1 MHSSISHREV
11 WRLAWPMILS
21 GLTIP
26 LVGVVDTAVMGRL
39 SGPEYIGAVALG
51 SLVFSYVFFGLGFLR
66 MGTTGLAAQ
75 AFGAGDKQALKL
87 LFIRAAALALS
98 LSVLLYLLHYPL
110 REFAFYW
117 LEGSAR
123 VENMGREYFDIRL
136 FGMPAVL
143 LRMVLVGW
151 FLGVQD
157 SRSPLYLLLLTN
169 VANIVLDIAFVLGLH
184 WQVAGVAWATVAAE
198 YLGLLLGLWL
208 WWRSPAR
215 SHQPIPRSVL
225 WQWRG
230 FLAMFQLNSNIFIRT
245 LMLISCLA
253 FFTAQGA
260 KQTEVILAAN
270 ALLLNF
276 IMFLAFGMDGLAHA
290 AEALVGKCIG
300 AGQPRSLR
308 EAIRITGLWTLGF
321 AVAYSVTYFVFAHAL
336 IDLMTTLD
344 SVRIAAGDYLPWLMI
359 LPLLAS
365 AGFWLD
371 GVFIGATWSR
381 DMRNMMAISCGLFLL
396 IWWLTQG
403 WGNHG
408 LWFALSAWFILRGIT
423 LGLILPRRL
432 RQSDNPRI

>member
-1 MHSSISHREV
+1 MNNKIPHREV
-11 WRLAWPMILS
+11 WRIAWPMILS

-26 LVGVVDTAVMGRL
+26 LVGMVDTAVMGRL

-75 AFGAGDKQALKL
+75 AFGAGDTQALKL
-87 LFIRAAALALS
+87 LFMRATVLALS
-98 LSVLLYLLHYPL
+98 LSALLYLFHYPL
-110 REFAFYW
+110 RELAFSV

-123 VENMGREYFDIRL
+123 VEAMGREYFDIRL
-136 FGMPAVL
+136 YGMPAVL

-169 VANIVLDIAFVLGLH
+169 TANIALDIIFVLELH
-184 WQVAGVAWATVAAE
+184 WQVAGVAWATVIAE

-215 SHQPIPRSVL
+215 APQSVAWAVL
-225 WQWRG
+225 LQWRG
-230 FLAMFQLNSNIFIRT
+230 YLPMFKLNGNIFIRT

-260 KQTEVILAAN
+260 QQSEAVLAAN
-270 ALLLNF
+270 ALLMNF
-276 IMFLAFGMDGLAHA
+276 MMFLAFGMDGLAHA
-290 AEALVGKCIG
+290 AEALVGKLMG
-300 AGQPRSLR
+300 AGQRPQQ
-308 EAIRITGLWTLGF
+308 AIRITACWSACF
-321 AVAYSVTYFVFAHAL
+321 AVAYSLSYWLFSQEL
-336 IDLMTTLD
+336 IQLMTTLE
-344 SVRIAAGDYLPWLMI
+344 SVSSAAEQYVPWLI
-359 LPLLAS
+359 ALPLIAS
-365 AGFWLD
+365 WGFWLD
-371 GVFIGATWSR
+371 GVFIGAMWSR
-381 DMRNMMAISCGLFLL
+381 DMRNMMVLSCGLYLL

-408 LWFALSAWFILRGIT
+408 LWFALSAWFALRGMT
-423 LGLILPRRL
+423 LGWVLPRRL
-432 RQSDNPRI
+432 RQSNNPRL

>member
-1 MHSSISHREV
+1 MSKPIAHREV

-26 LVGVVDTAVMGRL
+26 LVGMTDTAVMGRL

-75 AFGAGDKQALKL
+75 AFGRGDAKALKL
-87 LFIRAAALALS
+87 LFMRAAGLALS
-98 LSVLLYLLHYPL
+98 LSALLYAAHGPL
-110 REFAFYW
+110 REFAFYL

-123 VENMGREYFDIRL
+123 VEAMGRQYYDIRVY
-136 FGMPAVL
+136 GIPAVL

-169 VANIVLDIAFVLGLH
+169 AVNIVLDIVFVLQLH
-184 WQVAGVAWATVAAE
+184 WQVAGVAWATVIAE
-198 YLGLLLGLWL
+198 YLGLLLGFIL

-215 SHQPIPRSVL
+215 SPQAIALPVL

-230 FLAMFQLNSNIFIRT
+230 YLPMFRLNGNIFIRT

-260 KQTEVILAAN
+260 QQTEVVLAAN
-270 ALLLNF
+270 ALLMNF
-276 IMFLAFGMDGLAHA
+276 MMLLAFGMDGLAHA
-290 AEALVGKCIG
+290 AEALVGKFIG
-300 AGQPRSLR
+300 AGKQQPLHQ
-308 EAIRITGLWTLGF
+308 AIRMTGQWSLCF
-321 AVAYSVTYFVFAHAL
+321 ALLYSLSYCLFAYEL
-336 IDLMTTLD
+336 IDLMTTVD
-344 SVRIAAGDYLPWLMI
+344 SVRGAAQQYIAWVI
-359 LPLLAS
+359 VLPLLACW
-365 AGFWLD
+365 GFWLD
-371 GVFIGATWSR
+371 GVFIGATWSA
-381 DMRNMMAISCGLFLL
+381 DMRNMMALSCAAYLL
-396 IWWLTQG
+396 IWWATQG

-408 LWFALSAWFILRGIT
+408 LWFALCAWFLLRG
-423 LGLILPRRL
+423 LSLAYVLPRRL
-432 RQSDNPRI
+432 AAL